1 MTSECCLNC
10 RYFERTGLED
20 SGIKD
25 AYDPTKN
32 WFYPIGDCTH
42 PKSGAS
48 GIASFLSCYLFK
60 KKRRVKGG
68 FK

>member
-1 MTSECCLNC
+1 MADECCLNC
-10 RYFERTGLED
+10 KYFAQTGFED

-32 WFYPIGDCTH
+32 WHYPIGNCAH

-48 GIASFLSCYLFK
+48 GIASFLSCYRW
-60 KKRRVKGG
+60 KKRRKKGESA
-68 FK
+68 